1 MATQSLIAHEACC
14 HACGARCS
22 ARNAQAWAAR
32 HADHHGHMVEV
43 KLGYRT
49 DPEDAPAT
57 VEERLVSPRLERAAA
72 GAGA

>member
-1 MATQSLIAHEACC
+1 MAAQSLIVHEACC

-32 HADHHGHMVEV
+32 HADHHGHVVEV

-49 DPEDAPAT
+49 DPAAVAAD
-57 VEERLVSPRLERAAA
+57 RLVSPRVPALA
-72 GAGA
+72 GEGAR